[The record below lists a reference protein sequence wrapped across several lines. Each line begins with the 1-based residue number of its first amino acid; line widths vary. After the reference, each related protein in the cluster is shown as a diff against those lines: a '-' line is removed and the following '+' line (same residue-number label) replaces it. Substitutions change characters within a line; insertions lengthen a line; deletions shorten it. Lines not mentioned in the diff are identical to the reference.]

1 MKISL
6 TKSEMLALWRRATGI
21 DPAIA
26 DCDITRVDGFDLDA
40 TLTVFM
46 RSWYL
51 HLLDTA
57 PLSQLAPTDIARLF
71 PAGEECA
78 GWLRVQPPPQMRRLV
93 SMRLSGWERPA
104 SPEPLPQ
111 GVVDNPFCL
120 PTPQA
125 PRVFL
130 APDGFIL
137 AGPAAGTM
145 ASAICV
151 TDMGEDVY
159 SFDDSIIGSLGCLG
173 NLKHQS

>member
-1 MKISL
+1 MKITL

-57 PLSQLAPTDIARLF
+57 PLSQLAPTDIASLF
-71 PAGEECA
+71 PAGEVCA
-78 GWLRVQPPPQMRRLV
+78 GWLRLQPPEQMRRLV

-104 SPEPLPQ
+104 LPEPLPQ

-120 PTPQA
+120 PSPQA
-125 PRVFL
+125 PRVFI
-130 APDGFIL
+130 APDGTIL
-137 AGPAAGTM
+137 AGPSSGSLV
-145 ASAICV
+145 SAICV
-151 TDMGEDVY
+151 ADTGDDVY
-159 SFDDSIIGSLGCLG
+159 TFDDSALSL
-173 NLKHQS
+173 LKNQTKVE